1 MDLPQFQV
9 HAAIESRHWWFLARR
24 KIFRALLCHI
34 VPPHQGKKLLD
45 VGCGT
50 GGNTAAFSHDYDCL
64 GIDPIPE
71 AIAFAKQRFPACRF
85 IVGEASKDV
94 RREMRE
100 ADIILLADVLEHVE
114 EDRALVANLIHAM
127 KPGAVLLAMAPADMR
142 LWSPHDRGFGHF
154 RRYDL
159 AGFCALFHGLPA
171 TKLLC
176 SYVNTRLY
184 WPIRCARVLA
194 RLTGKSLGPS
204 DTDLLLPPGPM
215 NAVLRKIFEGESKR
229 LLALLEGK
237 RVRTYRRGVSVLA
250 LLRKV

>member
-1 MDLPQFQV
+1 MVGIAPQ
-9 HAAIESRHWWFLARR
+9 
-24 KIFRALLCHI
+24 
-34 VPPHQGKKLLD
+34 
-45 VGCGT
+45 
-50 GGNTAAFSHDYDCL
+50 
-64 GIDPIPE
+64 
-71 AIAFAKQRFPACRF
+71 
-85 IVGEASKDV
+85 DV

-100 ADIILLADVLEHVE
+100 ADIILLADVLEHVK
-114 EDRALVANLIHAM
+114 EDRALISDLIHTM
-127 KPGAVLLAMAPADMR
+127 KPGALILAMAPADMR

-159 AGFCALFHGLPA
+159 AGFRALFHGLP
-171 TKLLC
+171 TKELLC
-176 SYVNTRLY
+176 SYVNARLY

-215 NAVLRKIFEGESKR
+215 NAVLRNIFEGESKR

-237 RVRTYRRGVSVLA
+237 RVRTYRCGVSVLA